1 VDFEKPQEAANIKMK
16 TVWQI
21 AKWLVIALVCLFVLI
36 QLKRPAR
43 TNPAV
48 DESQALEAHVQMP
61 PQVKDTLNRSCRDC
75 HSNKTEWPWYTNVAP
90 VSWWITDHVD
100 HGRKDMNLSEW
111 GKLDKD
117 RQDKK
122 LRQICDEVED
132 GAMPLSSY
140 LPMHPKA
147 NLSEQDKK
155 ALCEWTAAE
164 RERLARA
171 TK

>member
-1 VDFEKPQEAANIKMK
+1 MK
-16 TVWQI
+16 TVWKI
-21 AKWLVIALVCLFVLI
+21 VKWVVIVLICLLVLI

-43 TNPAV
+43 TNPLV
-48 DESQALEAHVQMP
+48 DESQTIEAHTQMP
-61 PQVKDTLNRSCRDC
+61 PQVKDILDRSCRDC
-75 HSNKTEWPWYTNVAP
+75 HSHKTEWPWYTNVAP
-90 VSWWITDHVD
+90 VSWWITDHVNE
-100 HGRKDMNLSEW
+100 GRKNLNLSEW

-147 NLSEQDKK
+147 KLSEQDKK
-155 ALCEWTAAE
+155 TLCDWTAAE
-164 RERLARA
+164 RERLSRA